1 VPLLPGIA
9 FGTGAYPEK
18 IARRLRA
25 VNIATWSIASA
36 TLFFAIL
43 RFLDPR
49 PEMLPRALANLG
61 ATFVLALLPLL
72 HRFGPLVAPL
82 TLIGF
87 IYGFLIYVV
96 TQVGMD
102 GGGWLAYLSA
112 AALAMLLVGTERL
125 WLCIALCAVAALIV
139 ICLQIYVPDNTGL
152 LSDKSLFLGNFVFN
166 ILANMSLI
174 FMIVY
179 YAVGQIA
186 RAEAIAERE
195 YRRSE
200 ELLENILPRD
210 VAERLKRQPG
220 KIIADRFDNAS
231 VLFLDLAGST
241 ALASHLSPESLVS
254 LLNEIFTRLDDMVQ
268 RFGLEKIKTTGD
280 GYMVVS
286 GVPSPN
292 HCHAEVIADFAL
304 AIQHE
309 FRNLTDHHGEPI
321 PFRIGIE
328 SGPVVA
334 GVVGTRKFFYD
345 VWGDTVNVA
354 SRMEST
360 CIAGKVQIGPSIATS
375 LRKNFELMER
385 GNIEVRGKGTM
396 QTWFLTGRDKT
407 GRIGRGDVR

>member
-1 VPLLPGIA
+1 MHILPGIA
-9 FGTGAYPEK
+9 YGTRAYPEK

-61 ATFVLALLPLL
+61 ATFVLASVPLL

-82 TLIGF
+82 ALIGF
-87 IYGFLIYVV
+87 IYIFLIYVV

-102 GGGWLAYLSA
+102 GGSWLAYLSA

-125 WLCIALCAVAALIV
+125 WLCIALCVVAALIV
-139 ICLQIYVPDNTGL
+139 ICLQTFVPDNTGL

-166 ILANMSLI
+166 IFANMTLI

-179 YAVGQIA
+179 YAIGQIA
-186 RAEAIAERE
+186 RAEAVAERE
-195 YRRSE
+195 YQRSE
-200 ELLENILPRD
+200 QLLENILPRD

-220 KIIADRFDNAS
+220 KTIADRFDDAS

-241 ALASHLSPESLVS
+241 ALASHLSPELLVS
-254 LLNEIFTRLDDMVQ
+254 LLNDIFTRLDDMVH

-286 GVPSPN
+286 GVPIHN
-292 HCHAEVIADFAL
+292 LRHAEIIADFAL
-304 AIQHE
+304 AVQQELGH
-309 FRNLTDHHGEPI
+309 LTDPNGEPI

-334 GVVGTRKFFYD
+334 GIVGTRKFFYD

-360 CIAGKVQIGPSIATS
+360 CIAGKVQIGPNIAAS
-375 LRKNFELMER
+375 LKDSFVLIER
-385 GNIEVRGKGTM
+385 GSIEVRGKGSM
-396 QTWFLTGRDKT
+396 RTWFLAGRDK
-407 GRIGRGDVR
+407 G

>member
-1 VPLLPGIA
+1 
-9 FGTGAYPEK
+9 
-18 IARRLRA
+18 
-25 VNIATWSIASA
+25 
-36 TLFFAIL
+36 
-43 RFLDPR
+43 
-49 PEMLPRALANLG
+49 MLP
-61 ATFVLALLPLL
+61 F
-72 HRFGPLVAPL
+72 
-82 TLIGF
+82 
-87 IYGFLIYVV
+87 
-96 TQVGMD
+96 
-102 GGGWLAYLSA
+102 
-112 AALAMLLVGTERL
+112 
-125 WLCIALCAVAALIV
+125 
-139 ICLQIYVPDNTGL
+139 
-152 LSDKSLFLGNFVFN
+152 
-166 ILANMSLI
+166 
-174 FMIVY
+174 
-179 YAVGQIA
+179 
-186 RAEAIAERE
+186 
-195 YRRSE
+195 
-200 ELLENILPRD
+200 
-210 VAERLKRQPG
+210 
-220 KIIADRFDNAS
+220 
-231 VLFLDLAGST
+231 LFLDLAGST

-309 FRNLTDHHGEPI
+309 FRNLTDHHSEPI

-360 CIAGKVQIGPSIATS
+360 CIAGKVQIGPNIATS

>member
-1 VPLLPGIA
+1 MTSRCGVRLFPGIA
-9 FGTGAYPEK
+9 YGTSGYPEK

-25 VNIATWSIASA
+25 VNIAAWSVASA

-49 PEMLPRALANLG
+49 PEMLSRAFANLG
-61 ATFVLALLPLL
+61 ATVVLASVPLL
-72 HRFGPLVAPL
+72 HRFGPLAAPL
-82 TLIGF
+82 VLIGF
-87 IYGFLIYVV
+87 VYAFLIYVV

-102 GGGWLAYLSA
+102 GGSWLAYLSA

-125 WLCIALCAVAALIV
+125 WLCIVLCAVAAAIV

-166 ILANMSLI
+166 IVANIIII
-174 FMIVY
+174 FLVVY

-186 RAEAIAERE
+186 RAEAVAERE
-195 YRRSE
+195 YQRSE
-200 ELLENILPRD
+200 RLLENILPRD
-210 VAERLKRQPG
+210 VAERLKLRQD
-220 KIIADRFDNAS
+220 KIIADRFDDAS

-241 ALASHLSPESLVS
+241 ALASHLSPEALVT
-254 LLNEIFTRLDDMVQ
+254 LLNAIFTRLDEMVE

-286 GVPSPN
+286 GVPKPN
-292 HCHAEVIADFAL
+292 PGHAAVIADFAL
-304 AIQHE
+304 AIQQE
-309 FRNLTDHHGEPI
+309 FRNLTDPLGQPI

-328 SGPVVA
+328 AGPVVA

-360 CIAGKVQIGPSIATS
+360 SVANRIQVGPNIAAS
-375 LRKNFELMER
+375 LGSTFVLFER
-385 GNIEVRGKGTM
+385 GEIEVRGKGAM
-396 QTWFLTGRDKT
+396 RTWFLTGRIAEP
-407 GRIGRGDVR
+407 R